1 MKSKL
6 LKQLR
11 KEAKENVYL
20 KNYYCNYCE
29 DGNDIITIICVK
41 EGINED
47 DIKKYFYNNEL
58 DVFEEVE
65 AVIDAINYGSVEE
78 ALPYLKKARYR
89 YIMDE
94 FRMNYQTYSKGEQ
107 KKIEKER
114 IKRQEY
120 QKYLQQF

>member
-11 KEAKENVYL
+11 EEAKENVYL
-20 KNYYCNYCE
+20 KNYYCE
-29 DGNDIITIICVK
+29 DGKDILTIICVK

-47 DIKKYFYNNEL
+47 DIIKYFYNSEL
-58 DVFEEVE
+58 DVFETVDT
-65 AVIDAINYGSVEE
+65 VNYGSVEE

-114 IKRQEY
+114 IKQQEY

>member
-1 MKSKL
+1 MKNKL

-20 KNYYCNYCE
+20 KNYYCECE
-29 DGNDIITIICVK
+29 YGKDIITIICVK

-47 DIKKYFYNNEL
+47 DIIKYFYNSEL
-58 DVFEEVE
+58 DMFETENTV
-65 AVIDAINYGSVEE
+65 NYDSVEE
-78 ALPYLKKARYR
+78 ALPYLKKARCR

>member
-20 KNYYCNYCE
+20 KKYYYEN
-29 DGNDIITIICVK
+29 GKDIITIICVK
-41 EGINED
+41 EGVNED
-47 DIKKYFYNNEL
+47 DIIKYFYNSEL
-58 DVFEEVE
+58 DVFEKIKIV
-65 AVIDAINYGSVEE
+65 NYRSVEE
-78 ALPYLKKARYR
+78 ALPHLKKARYR

-94 FRMNYQTYSKGEQ
+94 FRINYQTYSKGEQ

>member
-11 KEAKENVYL
+11 EEAKENVYL
-20 KNYYCNYCE
+20 KNYYCE
-29 DGNDIITIICVK
+29 DGKDILTIICVK

-47 DIKKYFYNNEL
+47 DIIKYFYNSEL
-58 DVFEEVE
+58 DVFEKVDT
-65 AVIDAINYGSVEE
+65 VNYGSVEE

-94 FRMNYQTYSKGEQ
+94 FRMNYQTHSKGDQ
-107 KKIEKER
+107 KKQEIEI
-114 IKRQEY
+114 IKQQKY

>member
-1 MKSKL
+1 
-6 LKQLR
+6 LR

-20 KNYYCNYCE
+20 KNYYCE
-29 DGNDIITIICVK
+29 DGNDIITIICLK
-41 EGINED
+41 EDIED
-47 DIKKYFYNNEL
+47 NIIKYFYNSKL
-58 DVFEEVE
+58 DVFEKVGTVKYG
-65 AVIDAINYGSVEE
+65 AVNYGSVEE
-78 ALPYLKKARYR
+78 ALPHLKKARYR

-114 IKRQEY
+114 IKHQEY

>member
-11 KEAKENVYL
+11 QEAKENVYL
-20 KNYYCNYCE
+20 KNYYCE
-29 DGNDIITIICVK
+29 DGKDILTIICLK

-47 DIKKYFYNNEL
+47 DIIKYFYNSEL
-58 DVFEEVE
+58 DVFETVDT
-65 AVIDAINYGSVEE
+65 VNYGSVEE

-94 FRMNYQTYSKGEQ
+94 FRIHYQTYSKGEQ

-114 IKRQEY
+114 IKQQEY

>member
-6 LKQLR
+6 LKLLR
-11 KEAKENVYL
+11 EEAKENVYL
-20 KNYYCNYCE
+20 KKYYCEN
-29 DGNDIITIICVK
+29 GKDILTIICVK
-41 EGINED
+41 EGLNED
-47 DIKKYFYNNEL
+47 IIKYFYNSEL
-58 DVFEEVE
+58 DVFERL
-65 AVIDAINYGSVEE
+65 DKINYGSVEE

-94 FRMNYQTYSKGEQ
+94 FRLNYQTYSKGEQ

-114 IKRQEY
+114 IKQQEY

>member
-11 KEAKENVYL
+11 EEAKENVYL
-20 KNYYCNYCE
+20 KNYYCE

-41 EGINED
+41 EDIED
-47 DIKKYFYNNEL
+47 NIIKYFYNSKL
-58 DVFEEVE
+58 DVFEKVDT
-65 AVIDAINYGSVEE
+65 VNYGSVEE

-89 YIMDE
+89 YIMDD

-114 IKRQEY
+114 IKQQEY

>member
-20 KNYYCNYCE
+20 KKYYYE
-29 DGNDIITIICVK
+29 DGKDILTIICVK

-47 DIKKYFYNNEL
+47 NIIKYFYNSEL
-58 DVFEEVE
+58 DVFETVGTVKYG
-65 AVIDAINYGSVEE
+65 AVNYGSVEE

-94 FRMNYQTYSKGEQ
+94 FRINYQTYSKGEQ
-107 KKIEKER
+107 KKIEKDR

>member
-1 MKSKL
+1 MKNKL

-20 KNYYCNYCE
+20 TNCYCE
-29 DGNDIITIICVK
+29 DSKNVITIICLK
-41 EGINED
+41 EGINEN
-47 DIKKYFYNNEL
+47 DIIKYFYNSEL
-58 DVFEEVE
+58 DVFDTVDT
-65 AVIDAINYGSVEE
+65 VNYGSVEE

-107 KKIEKER
+107 KQRNLESLKL
-114 IKRQEY
+114 QEF
-120 QKYLQQF
+120 QKYLRQF

>member
-11 KEAKENVYL
+11 EEAKENVYL
-20 KNYYCNYCE
+20 KNYYNE
-29 DGNDIITIICVK
+29 DGKDILTIICVK

-47 DIKKYFYNNEL
+47 DIIKYFYNSEL
-58 DVFEEVE
+58 DVFETVDT
-65 AVIDAINYGSVEE
+65 VNYCCVEE
-78 ALPYLKKARYR
+78 ALPYLEKARYR

-94 FRMNYQTYSKGEQ
+94 FRINYQTYSKGEQ
-107 KKIEKER
+107 KKIKKER

>member
-1 MKSKL
+1 MKNKL

-11 KEAKENVYL
+11 KEARENVHL
-20 KNYYCNYCE
+20 TSYYCENGKY
-29 DGNDIITIICVK
+29 ILTIICVK

-47 DIKKYFYNNEL
+47 DIKIYFYDSKL
-58 DVFEEVE
+58 DVFE
-65 AVIDAINYGSVEE
+65 AVNTVKYKSVEE
-78 ALPYLKKARYR
+78 ALPHLKKARYR

-94 FRMNYQTYSKGEQ
+94 FRINYQTYSKGEQ

-114 IKRQEY
+114 IKQQEY

>member
-20 KNYYCNYCE
+20 KNYYSE
-29 DGNDIITIICVK
+29 DGKDILTIICVK

-47 DIKKYFYNNEL
+47 YIIKYFYNSEL
-58 DVFEEVE
+58 DVFETVGTVKYG
-65 AVIDAINYGSVEE
+65 AVNYGSVEE

-94 FRMNYQTYSKGEQ
+94 FRINYQTYSKGEQ
-107 KKIEKER
+107 KKIEKDR
-114 IKRQEY
+114 IKQQEY

>member
-11 KEAKENVYL
+11 EEAKENVYL
-20 KNYYCNYCE
+20 KNYYSE
-29 DGNDIITIICVK
+29 DGKDILTIICVK
-41 EGINED
+41 EGLNED
-47 DIKKYFYNNEL
+47 IIIKYFYNSEL
-58 DVFEEVE
+58 DVFERLDKTVDT
-65 AVIDAINYGSVEE
+65 VNYGSVEE
-78 ALPYLKKARYR
+78 ALPYLKKARHR

-94 FRMNYQTYSKGEQ
+94 FRLNYQTYSKGEQ

-114 IKRQEY
+114 IKQQEY

>member
-11 KEAKENVYL
+11 AEAKENVYL
-20 KNYYCNYCE
+20 KNYFCE

-41 EGINED
+41 E
-47 DIKKYFYNNEL
+47 DIEGDIIKYFYNSKL
-58 DVFEEVE
+58 DVFEKVDT
-65 AVIDAINYGSVEE
+65 VNYGSVEE

-89 YIMDE
+89 YIMDD

>member
-20 KNYYCNYCE
+20 KNYYNE
-29 DGNDIITIICVK
+29 GGIVILTIICVK
-41 EGINED
+41 EGLNED
-47 DIKKYFYNNEL
+47 DIIKYFYNSES
-58 DVFEEVE
+58 DVFETVDT
-65 AVIDAINYGSVEE
+65 VNYYSVEE

-94 FRMNYQTYSKGEQ
+94 FRINYQTYSKGEQ
-107 KKIEKER
+107 KKLEKER
-114 IKRQEY
+114 IEQQEY